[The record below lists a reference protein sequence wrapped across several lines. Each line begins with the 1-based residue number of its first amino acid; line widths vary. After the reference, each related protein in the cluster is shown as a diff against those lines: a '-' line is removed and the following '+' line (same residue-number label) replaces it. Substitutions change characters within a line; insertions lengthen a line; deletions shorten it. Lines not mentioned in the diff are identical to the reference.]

1 MRRHEIEGISRRE
14 ADGISEDKICR
25 GRATKKSSLLRFF
38 CSAKFLRF
46 VLTLTI
52 FLATMAVASW
62 LVLNP
67 ILRSLMQ
74 TAAEDTLAGSVTVKE
89 AGIDF
94 FGYGVWGKDIVVA
107 SPPGFR
113 EPHVVRIGRVE
124 IKTSPISWLAG
135 SVDID
140 SIEAWDVDLRIEI
153 REEGT
158 NTSFLGKE
166 GQPAEQDRALLLGKC
181 VFHNSSIIIADKK
194 NSTRIAFTDATVEF
208 DDASLFKG
216 TGHATNL
223 RAECLIKSEN
233 CNANLKLNGTFGP
246 IGDSVNFDLKVDVKR
261 FDLRDFEPYVGSNL
275 SKIFGSPLV
284 NIKGPLVCKKNML
297 DGTKLFVRSSTGE
310 FYPIHLAGPM
320 DNPRLTKGAAIA
332 NAINFPFQK
341 IFRFLFRKSSASH
354 AR

>member
-1 MRRHEIEGISRRE
+1 M
-14 ADGISEDKICR
+14 
-25 GRATKKSSLLRFF
+25 SLLRFF
-38 CSAKFLRF
+38 CSAKFLKF
-46 VLTLTI
+46 VLTLII
-52 FLATMAVASW
+52 FFATMAVASW

-140 SIEAWDVDLRIEI
+140 SIEAWDIDLRIEI
-153 REEGT
+153 QEEGT
-158 NTSFLGKE
+158 NTSFLGKGGQSE
-166 GQPAEQDRALLLGKC
+166 GQDRALLLGKC
-181 VFHNSSIIIADKK
+181 VFHDSSIIIVDKK

-208 DDASLFKG
+208 EDASLFKG

-223 RAECLIKSEN
+223 RVECLIKSEN

-246 IGDSVNFDLKVDVKR
+246 IGESLNFDLKIDARR
-261 FDLRDFEPYVGSNL
+261 FDLRDFRPYLKSDL
-275 SKIFGSPLV
+275 SRTFGSPLI
-284 NIKGPLVCKKNML
+284 NIKGRLVCRKNML
-297 DGTKLFVRSSTGE
+297 DGTKLLVRSSTGE
-310 FYPIHLAGPM
+310 LYPIHLAGPM
-320 DNPRLTKGAAIA
+320 DNPRLTAGATIA
-332 NAINFPFQK
+332 NAINFPLQK
-341 IFRFLFRKSSASH
+341 FFRFIRKVTIVFD
-354 AR
+354 